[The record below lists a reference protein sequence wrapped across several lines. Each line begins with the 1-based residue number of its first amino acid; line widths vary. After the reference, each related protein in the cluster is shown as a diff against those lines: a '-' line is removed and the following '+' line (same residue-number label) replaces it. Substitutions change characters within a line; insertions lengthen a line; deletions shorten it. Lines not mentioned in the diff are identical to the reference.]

1 MREGKGFGAWSLVAV
16 AFMAAVLAFGLG
28 AVLSGGLAARTD
40 AADPADGDQPAVE
53 TQVLGAVEER
63 APTPAPA
70 DAADT
75 SHLVVVQVAATAC
88 GERSNG
94 SAVLV
99 DHDLLVTAAHVVGD
113 AGLVRIDHGSQVL
126 TGEVL
131 GVFADGRD
139 LALIELDAS
148 MVQPLP
154 AAAVPDAGEPITF
167 IGHPAAGTRTEIVG
181 VRTDVPQL
189 ARQLLHGELLA
200 ASVSVPAGMSGG
212 PAVNAAG
219 DLLGITVAEETGTET
234 AIVARIDDPALLADS
249 YLVPGR
255 CPLGT

>member
-1 MREGKGFGAWSLVAV
+1 MREGDGFGGWSLIAV
-16 AFMAAVLAFGLG
+16 ALGAAVLAFGLG
-28 AVLSGGLAARTD
+28 AVLAGGLSEREER
-40 AADPADGDQPAVE
+40 ADVADGAAPAVE
-53 TQVLGAVEER
+53 TQVLGAVEAR
-63 APTPAPA
+63 TTSTTPVEAA
-70 DAADT
+70 DA

-131 GVFADGRD
+131 GVLGDGRD

-154 AAAVPDAGEPITF
+154 AAAVPATGEPITF
-167 IGHPAAGTRTEIVG
+167 VGHPESGARAEIVG
-181 VRTDVPQL
+181 IRTDVPHL

-212 PAVNAAG
+212 PAINAAG
-219 DLLGITVAEETGTET
+219 ELLGITVAEETGTET
-234 AIVARIDDPALLADS
+234 AIVARIDDPSLLADS
-249 YLVPGR
+249 YLVPGH

>member
-1 MREGKGFGAWSLVAV
+1 MREGDGFGGWSLIAV
-16 AFMAAVLAFGLG
+16 ALGAAVLAFGLG
-28 AVLSGGLAARTD
+28 AVLAGGLSEREER
-40 AADPADGDQPAVE
+40 ADVADGAAPAVE
-53 TQVLGAVEER
+53 TQVLGAVEAR
-63 APTPAPA
+63 TTSTTPVEAA
-70 DAADT
+70 DA

-131 GVFADGRD
+131 GVLGDGRD

-154 AAAVPDAGEPITF
+154 AAAVPATGEPITF
-167 IGHPAAGTRTEIVG
+167 VGHPESGARAEIVG
-181 VRTDVPQL
+181 VRT
-189 ARQLLHGELLA
+189 
-200 ASVSVPAGMSGG
+200 
-212 PAVNAAG
+212 
-219 DLLGITVAEETGTET
+219 
-234 AIVARIDDPALLADS
+234 
-249 YLVPGR
+249 R
-255 CPLGT
+255 CA

>member
-1 MREGKGFGAWSLVAV
+1 MREVIGFGGWSLVAV
-16 AFMAAVLAFGLG
+16 ALAAAVLAFGLG
-28 AVLSGGLAARTD
+28 AVLAGGLSEREERADVAGGD
-40 AADPADGDQPAVE
+40 ASAVE
-53 TQVLGAVEER
+53 TQVLGAVETR
-63 APTPAPA
+63 PTSTTPVAAA
-70 DAADT
+70 DA

-148 MVQPLP
+148 MIQPLP

-167 IGHPAAGTRTEIVG
+167 VGHPEAGARTEIVG
-181 VRTDVPQL
+181 VRTDVPQF
-189 ARQLLHGELLA
+189 ARQLLRGELLA

-212 PAVNAAG
+212 PAINAAG
-219 DLLGITVAEETGTET
+219 ELLGITVAEETGTET

-249 YLVPGR
+249 YVVPGR

>member
-1 MREGKGFGAWSLVAV
+1 MVVVALGA
-16 AFMAAVLAFGLG
+16 AALAFGLG
-28 AVLSGGLAARTD
+28 ATLGRGLTD
-40 AADPADGDQPAVE
+40 RSPAPEVPVAADAAVE
-53 TQVLGAVEER
+53 TEVLGAVEV
-63 APTPAPA
+63 APTASAPA
-70 DAADT
+70 DA

-88 GERSNG
+88 GERSSG

-113 AGLVRIDHGSQVL
+113 AALVRIDHGHQVL

-154 AAAVPDAGEPITF
+154 AAAVPAPGEPITF
-167 IGHPAAGTRTEIVG
+167 VGHPQAGSRAAVVG
-181 VRTDVPQL
+181 ERTDVPQL
-189 ARQLLHGELLA
+189 ARQLLRGELLA
-200 ASVSVPAGMSGG
+200 AAVSVPAGMSGG
-212 PAVNAAG
+212 PAINAAG
-219 DLLGITVAEETGTET
+219 ELLGITVAEETGSET

-249 YLVPGR
+249 FLVPGD
-255 CPLGT
+255 CPRAT